1 MTPSLHGDTQ
11 LIKLHGFYRSSAS
24 YRTRIALNLKGL
36 AYETVSHDLTT
47 GAHREPVY
55 LEINPQGLLPAL
67 EVDGAVLTQSGAII
81 EYLEERY
88 PNPPLLPAGALERAR
103 VRALFQLIAADTH
116 HVTSMR
122 VGVYLKT
129 RLEHND
135 VQLRAW
141 QHHWLTQSF
150 EAFEQLLTRSPATGR
165 FCHGNQPTLADLGL
179 VPQVFAAQRLDLD
192 IGKWPTLAR
201 IVDTCRNEEAFQQA
215 HPDRH
220 NAQ

>member
-1 MTPSLHGDTQ
+1 M
-11 LIKLHGFYRSSAS
+11 IKLHGFYRSSAS

-36 AYETVSHDLTT
+36 AYQTVAHDLTT
-47 GAHREPVY
+47 GAHRAPGY

-67 EVDGAVLTQSGAII
+67 EVEGAVLTQSGAII
-81 EYLEERY
+81 EYLEERH
-88 PNPPLLPAGALERAR
+88 PNPPLLPADPLQRAR

-122 VGVYLKT
+122 VAAYLRT

-135 VQLRAW
+135 AELRAW

-150 EAFEQLLTRSPATGR
+150 DAFELLLTRNPATGR
-165 FCHGNQPTLADLGL
+165 FCHGNRPTLADLGL
-179 VPQVFAAQRLDLD
+179 VPQVFAAQRLGLD
-192 IGKWPTLAR
+192 IGKWPMVAR
-201 IVDTCRNEEAFQQA
+201 IVDACRNEEAFQQA

-220 NAQ
+220 NTQ